1 MGEVSSVATA
11 IKRKQQRMHF
21 AELLGFRLA
30 GLGHDLMN
38 PLGLARGIMELLPEE
53 TWPEACP
60 KIEIRIHRRGR

>member
-38 PLGLARGIMELLPEE
+38 PLGLASGNYGTPS
-53 TWPEACP
+53 
-60 KIEIRIHRRGR
+60 